1 MDPDYEEWLADLAD
15 RLNCDTEEVEYQ
27 YPHLRSLLFDTGAS
41 ASEAA
46 DAIRSGM

>member
-1 MDPDYEEWLADLAD
+1 MDEYEEWLADLAD
-15 RLNCDTEEVEYQ
+15 RLNCDTDEVEYQ
-27 YPHLRSLLFDTGAS
+27 YPNLRPLLFDSGAS